1 MLDQD
6 SSHHCEAFKENGD
19 EVSGDFSEL
28 LPRLLKLGGK
38 RSHQVFVQIG
48 HLFLQLWGLD
58 VGIRH
63 PHHHHAPAEVVGE
76 IDAFAHLSSDDREQ
90 QRSCESAAVR
100 STPLKGEDKGT

>member
-1 MLDQD
+1 MPDQD
-6 SSHHCEAFKENGD
+6 SSLHCEAFKEKGD

-28 LPRLLKLGGK
+28 LLPWLLTLGGG
-38 RSHQVFVQIG
+38 SHQVFVQIG
-48 HLFLQLWGLD
+48 HLFLQLRGLD

-63 PHHHHAPAEVVGE
+63 SHHHYAPAEVVGE

-90 QRSCESAAVR
+90 QRSRESAALR